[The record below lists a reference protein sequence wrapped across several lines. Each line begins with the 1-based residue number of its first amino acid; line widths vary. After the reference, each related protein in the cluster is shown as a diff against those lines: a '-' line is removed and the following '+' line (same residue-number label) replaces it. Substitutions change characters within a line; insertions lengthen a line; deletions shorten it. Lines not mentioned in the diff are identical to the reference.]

1 MSTAVKRER
10 VGVVVEREDA
20 ERMSADDQATARDAE
35 FLADAL
41 LTQRLNAERAG
52 PLPRGVCANCGEGC
66 RPLAVYCDEDC
77 RADHEVRVAA
87 ARRTGQHR

>member
-1 MSTAVKRER
+1 MKRER

-41 LTQRLNAERAG
+41 LSQRLKATRTAVHPKG
-52 PLPRGVCANCGEGC
+52 LCANCGEVC
-66 RPLAVYCDEDC
+66 APQAVYCDEDC
-77 RADHEVRVAA
+77 RAGHEVREKAR
-87 ARRTGQHR
+87 RRTGQAR